1 MRINWLVLHCSACLQ
16 IVVCV
21 ILVERTLPFLYSK
34 SNSCE
39 LSLSPIYQFSDRTKF
54 KDPHVLWTHKPIRIL
69 RDVRCRGLMVTEALQ
84 FGWQVRDGFQRQR
97 RSKEGYFGG
106 RLQGPSLM
114 KAANIW
120 LLDWINE
127 FFSIAQEAF
136 FFGGGVFFFLL
147 APKLLLKEKKHCQNG
162 SLLVDYTLEE
172 IRGKADIKKLNCN
185 IGAEGAVILF
195 LLGGILD
202 PSKTLVET
210 LVKLVICWFAN
221 RPSLSMNWHKN
232 SPRGMDLLAEAFRQ
246 REVDDAA
253 AMACHV
259 TISPLGLP

>member
-1 MRINWLVLHCSACLQ
+1 
-16 IVVCV
+16 
-21 ILVERTLPFLYSK
+21 
-34 SNSCE
+34 
-39 LSLSPIYQFSDRTKF
+39 
-54 KDPHVLWTHKPIRIL
+54 
-69 RDVRCRGLMVTEALQ
+69 MVTEALQ
-84 FGWQVRDGFQRQR
+84 FGWQVRDGCQRQR

-106 RLQGPSLM
+106 RLQGPILM

-120 LLDWINE
+120 LLDWIDE
-127 FFSIAQEAF
+127 FFSIAQKEAF
-136 FFGGGVFFFLL
+136 FLGG
-147 APKLLLKEKKHCQNG
+147 AKIAAERKNHCQNG

-185 IGAEGAVILF
+185 IGVECAVILSF
-195 LLGGILD
+195 GGILD

-221 RPSLSMNWHKN
+221 HPSLSMNLAKN

-259 TISPLGLP
+259 TISPLGLPWSLDNSDCSGSRWVFRNLESLVPTVGRTAIKKTCQMTAGRMGWWWHDATLMQHWCNIDATSFTCCDLAQA